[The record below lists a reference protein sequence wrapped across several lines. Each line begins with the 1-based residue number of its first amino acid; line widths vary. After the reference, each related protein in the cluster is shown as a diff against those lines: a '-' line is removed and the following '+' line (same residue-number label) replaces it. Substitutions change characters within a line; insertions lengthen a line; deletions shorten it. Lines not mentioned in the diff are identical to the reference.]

1 MDYHSL
7 FMLRSFYLHTRAYVA
22 AGVVALIFAAS
33 YFLPWLYQAALIALV
48 LFLLTLVVDVMLL
61 YGNKKGVTAIRVVG
75 ERFSHGDENEVRI
88 NLQNEYPFP
97 VEVSIIE
104 ELPDQFQE
112 RYKAVN
118 KLLPGKSV
126 AEHHYQLKPLTRG
139 EYIFNQTILM
149 VTSPLSLV
157 SRRLAFGTNQTV
169 KVYPSYMQ
177 MRRYQLLAIS
187 NRLEEAG
194 VKRVR
199 RLGHSME
206 FEQIKEYVLGD
217 DYRTVNWKASARR
230 SDLMVNTFT
239 DERSQQ
245 IYCVINKG
253 RVMKMPFRGMY
264 LLDHAIN
271 AALVLSNVALAK
283 QDKAGLITF
292 AENIDTFLPAD
303 RKPTQINLILESLYK
318 QQTRFLEPDLE
329 KLFSVIRNRIS
340 HRSLLVY
347 FTNFESFESME
358 RQLPS
363 LQRIARYHLLLVVLF
378 ENTEL
383 RTLQQS
389 KAETVEDIY
398 IKTIG
403 EKFSNEK
410 RRMVRELQKNGILS
424 ILSAPEDLTVNT
436 INKYLEVKNRMSI

>member
-1 MDYHSL
+1 MT
-7 FMLRSFYLHTRAYVA
+7 RSFYLHTRAYVL
-22 AGVVALIFAAS
+22 AGLLALLFAAS
-33 YFLPWLYQAALIALV
+33 YFIPNLYQAGLIALAF
-48 LFLLTLVVDVMLL
+48 LFLSLLVDTMLL
-61 YGNKKGVTAIRVVG
+61 YGSRKGVKAQRITN
-75 ERFSHGDENEVRI
+75 ERFSHGDDNEVRI
-88 NLQNEYPFP
+88 ELENTYPFP
-97 VEVSIIE
+97 IDLRILE
-104 ELPDQFQE
+104 EMPDQFQDRSPGVLE
-112 RYKAVN
+112 
-118 KLLPGKSV
+118 KLAGHEKKI
-126 AEHHYQLKPLTRG
+126 HTYYLKPLSRG
-139 EYIFNQTILM
+139 EYVFGQTILL
-149 VTSPLSLV
+149 VSSPL
-157 SRRLAFGTNQTV
+157 RLITRKFNFGSNQIV

-206 FEQIKEYVLGD
+206 FEHIKEYVRGD

-230 SDLMVNTFT
+230 SDLMVNSFT

-245 IYCVINKG
+245 IYCLVNKG
-253 RVMKMPFRGMY
+253 RVMKMPFKGMT

-292 AENIDTFLPAD
+292 AEQVDTFLPAD

-329 KLFSVIRNRIS
+329 RLFSVIRNRIS

-363 LQRIARYHLLLVVLF
+363 LQRIARYHLLLVVIF

-383 RTLQQS
+383 RALQQS
-389 KAETVEDIY
+389 KAQTIEDIY
-398 IKTIG
+398 VKTIG

-424 ILSAPEDLTVNT
+424 ILTAPEDLTVNT

>member
-1 MDYHSL
+1 
-7 FMLRSFYLHTRAYVA
+7 MLRSFYLHTRAYVA

-48 LFLLTLVVDVMLL
+48 LFILTLLVDMVLL
-61 YGNKKGVTAIRVVG
+61 YGNKKGVTALRVIG
-75 ERFSHGDENEVRI
+75 ERFSHGDENEVKI

-112 RYKAVN
+112 RRKPVIMQ
-118 KLLPGKSV
+118 LPGKSV
-126 AEHHYQLKPLTRG
+126 AEYNYQLKPLTRG
-139 EYIFNQTILM
+139 EYIFYQTILM
-149 VTSPLSLV
+149 VGSPLRLV
-157 SRRLAFGTNQTV
+157 SRRLAFGTTQVV

-206 FEQIKEYVLGD
+206 FEQIKEYVRGD

-363 LQRIARYHLLLVVLF
+363 LKRIARYHLLLVVLF

-389 KAETVEDIY
+389 KAETIEDIY

>member
-1 MDYHSL
+1 MI
-7 FMLRSFYLHTRAYVA
+7 RSFYLHRRTYLL
-22 AGVVALIFAAS
+22 AGGVALLYASS
-33 YFLPWLYQAALIALV
+33 YFVPWLYPVGAIALV
-48 LFLLTLVVDVMLL
+48 ILVLTLLVDTLLL
-61 YGNKKGVTAIRVVG
+61 YGNKTGVTALRRLS
-75 ERFSHGDENEVRI
+75 ERFSHGDDNEVQVQLT
-88 NLQNEYPFP
+88 NAYSFP
-97 VEVSIIE
+97 VQITLME
-104 ELPDQFQE
+104 ELPDLFQA
-112 RYKAVN
+112 RDW
-118 KLLPGKSV
+118 SV
-126 AEHHYQLKPLTRG
+126 KTRLAARQSETLHYTLRPLTRG
-139 EYIFNQTILM
+139 EYVFHQSVVL
-149 VTSPLSLV
+149 VSSPLRLV
-157 SRRLAFGTNQTV
+157 LRRQAYGTKQVV
-169 KVYPSYMQ
+169 KVYPSYLQ

-206 FEQIKEYVLGD
+206 FEQIKEYVRGD
-217 DYRTVNWKASARR
+217 DYRTVNWKASARKN
-230 SDLMVNTFT
+230 DLMVNSFT

-245 IYCVINKG
+245 IYCLINKG
-253 RVMKMPFRGMY
+253 RVMKMPFKGMY

-271 AALVLSNVALAK
+271 AALVLTNVALAK

-303 RKPTQINLILESLYK
+303 RKPTRINQVLESLYK
-318 QQTRFLEPDLE
+318 QETRFLEPDLE
-329 KLFSVIRNRIS
+329 KLYSVIRSRIT

-363 LQRIARYHLLLVVLF
+363 LQRIAKYHLLLVVIF

-383 RTLQQS
+383 KALQQTR
-389 KAETVEDIY
+389 ARTTEDIY
-398 IKTIG
+398 IRTIG

-424 ILSAPEDLTVNT
+424 VLTAPEDLTVNT
-436 INKYLEVKNRMSI
+436 INKYLEVKRRMTI

>member
-1 MDYHSL
+1 MLAGLLALL
-7 FMLRSFYLHTRAYVA
+7 F
-22 AGVVALIFAAS
+22 ALS
-33 YFLPWLYQAALIALV
+33 YFIPQLYQAGLIALA
-48 LFLLTLVVDVMLL
+48 FLILSVGVDLLLL
-61 YGNKKGVTAIRVVG
+61 YGTREGVKAERLISD
-75 ERFSHGDENEVRI
+75 RFSHGDDNEVRLELE
-88 NLQNEYPFP
+88 NLYPFP
-97 VEVSIIE
+97 IDLRIME
-104 ELPDQFQE
+104 ELPDQFQD
-112 RYKAVN
+112 RK
-118 KLLPGKSV
+118 PGIPKHMAGRSKDT
-126 AEHHYQLKPLTRG
+126 YTYLLKPLTRG

-149 VTSPLSLV
+149 VTSPLRLV
-157 SRRLAFGTNQTV
+157 SRRFVFGSTQAI

-206 FEQIKEYVLGD
+206 FEQIKEYVRGD

-230 SDLMVNTFT
+230 SDLMVNSYT

-245 IYCVINKG
+245 IYCLVNKG
-253 RVMKMPFRGMY
+253 RVMKMPFKGMM

-271 AALVLSNVALAK
+271 AALVLSNVALAR

-292 AENIDTFLPAD
+292 AENVDTFLPAD

-329 KLFSVIRNRIS
+329 KLFSLIRNRIS

-363 LQRIARYHLLLVVLF
+363 LQRIAKYHLLLVVIF

-383 RTLQQS
+383 RALQQTRARS
-389 KAETVEDIY
+389 IEDIY
-398 IKTIG
+398 VKTIG

-424 ILSAPEDLTVNT
+424 ILTAPEDLTVNT